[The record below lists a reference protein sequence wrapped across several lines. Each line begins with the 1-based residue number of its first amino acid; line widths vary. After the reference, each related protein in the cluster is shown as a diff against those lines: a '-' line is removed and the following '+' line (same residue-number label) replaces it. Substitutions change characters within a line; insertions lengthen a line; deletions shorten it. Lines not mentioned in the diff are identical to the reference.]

1 MIVWIVTRLATRFSR
16 LTTRFP
22 KPKPWLLE
30 SVEDFAIHITRTPIS
45 KLPYIIDEF
54 CVVKLDSDF
63 RAGSIEHHLNY
74 AFVSMKWVVD
84 LSSQVGCNI
93 DTSLT
98 SIDIAESP
106 NIEVVNREVPLFK
119 IMLNLNWNETLN
131 VKFRIVERDRQH
143 IYGWRLNGE
152 EFDELNDIFRFI
164 VEECCDSLG
173 LNGHMNLPL
182 YSKQNSVLDHDASG

>member
-1 MIVWIVTRLATRFSR
+1 
-16 LTTRFP
+16 
-22 KPKPWLLE
+22 
-30 SVEDFAIHITRTPIS
+30 
-45 KLPYIIDEF
+45 
-54 CVVKLDSDF
+54 
-63 RAGSIEHHLNY
+63 
-74 AFVSMKWVVD
+74 MKWVVD